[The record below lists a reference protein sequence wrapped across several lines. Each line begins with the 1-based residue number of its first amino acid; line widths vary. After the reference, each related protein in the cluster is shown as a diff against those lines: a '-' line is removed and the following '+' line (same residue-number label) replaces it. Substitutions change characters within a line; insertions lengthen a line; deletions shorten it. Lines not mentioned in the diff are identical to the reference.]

1 MEIRLASLL
10 QGAQEAEGTTI
21 IIDVFRAF
29 TTAAVAFDRGAE
41 QIVLVAEVEE
51 ALDLCRRGVGHLCMG
66 EVDGKRPA
74 GFDFGNSPYEVSQAD
89 FTGKTLIQ
97 STRAGTVGVNAA
109 TAADTLYLGLL
120 GHCHS
125 DRQRHPGQR
134 AAAGEHRCHGVCGDV
149 ALRRR

>member
-1 MEIRLASLL
+1 MEIRLTSLL

-41 QIVLVAEVEE
+41 HIVLVAEVEE
-51 ALDLCRRGVGHLCMG
+51 ALELRRRGVGHLCMG

-74 GFDFGNSPYEVSQAD
+74 DFDFGNSPYEVSQAD

-109 TAADTLYLGLL
+109 TAAATIYLGSLVIATATVNAIMASAPSL
-120 GHCHS
+120 VS
-125 DRQRHPGQR
+125 
-134 AAAGEHRCHGVCGDV
+134 
-149 ALRRR
+149 